1 LPQRDGDIVLHENRL
16 DGEAAVS
23 ALAVSLDFHHIARE
37 VLRHSR
43 IIAVVLVAALAL
55 YQIADNLVSCLK
67 GLSPDPIACS
77 PPDVTLPHTD
87 NERPAPGQA
96 LLDRARLTVVLS
108 ATSVTPC
115 FNPGPKHSPR

>member
-1 LPQRDGDIVLHENRL
+1 MGRRSSWRGSRR
-16 DGEAAVS
+16 VS
-23 ALAVSLDFHHIARE
+23 DLAVYLDHHRIVRE
-37 VLRHSR
+37 LVHQLRV
-43 IIAVVLVAALAL
+43 IAVVLIAALAL

-87 NERPAPGQA
+87 SERPWPGQA
-96 LLDRARLTVVLS
+96 LDKAPFATVLS

-115 FNPGPKHSPR
+115 FNPGRQQRSR